1 MLALYVKNLIVFGTF
16 SAFTY
21 GPSSYAHV
29 TVSHLTPETKAQWVH
44 DRRLSPFAAL
54 SPYAGPREYLR
65 VYSGTPPTNWPSQ
78 LTDLDRPTV
87 HAPNFNHWVILEAN
101 RGRNADALVLPA
113 HATARLRDHRTA
125 ADCEDFFTASTEWHP
140 YTGTER
146 SPHYQHRQV
155 LGRYESIVN
164 RLVHGFP
171 VAPVGLYAFL
181 PLVMIWTAASRVA
194 TPAIERRDDAKAQ
207 GALLGLCLLNIA
219 YVVGISSAFTFL
231 EESRYRYQVESLIW
245 VTTAL
250 CVAHVWW
257 LTMKKSGKPPLPRPR
272 NPHGFKTLS
281 ISASFQ

>member
-1 MLALYVKNLIVFGTF
+1 MRTQPLEYAITALHGLQG
-16 SAFTY
+16 
-21 GPSSYAHV
+21 
-29 TVSHLTPETKAQWVH
+29 
-44 DRRLSPFAAL
+44 
-54 SPYAGPREYLR
+54 
-65 VYSGTPPTNWPSQ
+65 
-78 LTDLDRPTV
+78 
-87 HAPNFNHWVILEAN
+87 
-101 RGRNADALVLPA
+101 
-113 HATARLRDHRTA
+113 
-125 ADCEDFFTASTEWHP
+125 FFTASTEWHP

-181 PLVMIWTAASRVA
+181 PLVMIWTALRAWRLLRSSDA
-194 TPAIERRDDAKAQ
+194 TAKAQ

-250 CVAHVWW
+250 CVADV
-257 LTMKKSGKPPLPRPR
+257 LARVAITRR
-272 NPHGFKTLS
+272 RLS
-281 ISASFQ
+281 